1 MTPRTEKEAK
11 PMRLKI
17 LNRFGNV
24 KNQFDVVTLKEA
36 YQLLE
41 LHAKTQD
48 KGYLYIESSM
58 KLPIEAPKVEKVV
71 KQEPETIITSMP
83 FVFAENG
90 RRLSKQEINRLV
102 GNNNFP
108 LPKFTSMGKQ
118 GFIKSEG

>member
-1 MTPRTEKEAK
+1 MTPRTENEAK

-58 KLPIEAPKVEKVV
+58 KLPIEAPKVEK
-71 KQEPETIITSMP
+71 QEPETIITSMP

-90 RRLSKQEINRLV
+90 RRLSKQEIDRLV
-102 GNNNFP
+102 GNNNLR